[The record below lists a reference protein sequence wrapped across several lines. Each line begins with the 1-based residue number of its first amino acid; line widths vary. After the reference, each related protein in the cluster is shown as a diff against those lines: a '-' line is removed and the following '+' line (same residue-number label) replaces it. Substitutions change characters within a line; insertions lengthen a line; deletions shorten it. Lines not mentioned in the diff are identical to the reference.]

1 MSTTTKK
8 STTKV
13 NATSAVVAST
23 ATTSIPVP
31 AEKLRAGSMADTLVK
46 LGDRLKAGQKFKGL
60 DKKLFDEANNL
71 NYSLYVDAVEEMQ
84 RILYDEVS
92 KPGTLDSARV
102 DERLRKVLDLLA
114 LSTSEI
120 DSVQKSMGTYN
131 ALIPRKVKQ
140 VLTDEGQEIYKE
152 IKEDFLEA
160 ISDKQKA
167 VNELESVIESDTAA
181 LNLLVTEKISKSITD
196 KLTAHIQE
204 KQSELDRAKK
214 ELEKTEKLAKLERKS
229 SMEELANTAGAYE
242 TALFTQSAK
251 AAFRT
256 SFEMVLVCRFNG
268 ITESGEFQKKDIWTE
283 KANIRLWENAV
294 KYHVD
299 KKAMQAFK
307 AANDVEGLRRAYNA
321 AKKAHDEKKKAKA
334 DKALAEKK

>member
-102 DERLRKVLDLLA
+102 DERLR
-114 LSTSEI
+114 
-120 DSVQKSMGTYN
+120 QGTRPFGTVY
-131 ALIPRKVKQ
+131 IRDRQ
-140 VLTDEGQEIYKE
+140 
-152 IKEDFLEA
+152 
-160 ISDKQKA
+160 
-167 VNELESVIESDTAA
+167 
-181 LNLLVTEKISKSITD
+181 
-196 KLTAHIQE
+196 
-204 KQSELDRAKK
+204 RAKK
-214 ELEKTEKLAKLERKS
+214 HGHL
-229 SMEELANTAGAYE
+229 
-242 TALFTQSAK
+242 
-251 AAFRT
+251 
-256 SFEMVLVCRFNG
+256 
-268 ITESGEFQKKDIWTE
+268 
-283 KANIRLWENAV
+283 
-294 KYHVD
+294 
-299 KKAMQAFK
+299 
-307 AANDVEGLRRAYNA
+307 
-321 AKKAHDEKKKAKA
+321 
-334 DKALAEKK
+334 